1 MSGTLNCL
9 FAAIGL
15 PLALF
20 LTGYGIYLSAT
31 GGADYGV
38 FLLVLAALLY
48 AALGS
53 GFVQERARARKRP
66 PAAKAPKRRKR

>member
-1 MSGTLNCL
+1 MSATLNCL

-20 LTGYGIYLSAT
+20 LTGYGIYLCVT
-31 GGADYGV
+31 GSADYGV
-38 FLLVLAALLY
+38 FLLVLAVLLY

-53 GFVQERARARKRP
+53 GFVQQRARARKRTP
-66 PAAKAPKRRKR
+66 ETRLPKRRKR